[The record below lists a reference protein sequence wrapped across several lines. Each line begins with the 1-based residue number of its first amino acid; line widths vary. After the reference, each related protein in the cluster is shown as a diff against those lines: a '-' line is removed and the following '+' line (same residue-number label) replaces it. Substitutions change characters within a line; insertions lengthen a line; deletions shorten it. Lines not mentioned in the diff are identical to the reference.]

1 MPNILITG
9 TKSFVGAN
17 FRKFSK
23 YKDVDEISLYENKPE
38 DINFARYDIVLH
50 LAAIVHQSKRI
61 TDNEYFRVNRDLCLK
76 VAENAKKAGVRQ
88 FVFLSTLK
96 VYGDIISDHYQ
107 RTENSTC
114 FPEDSYGKS
123 KYEAEIGLKKM
134 ENDNFTVSIIR
145 PSLVYGVGVKSNM
158 LSIVKLIEFFPILPL
173 GSICN
178 KRNFIYT
185 ENLVG
190 FIDRIIEKKASGVF
204 IAKDDDAISTTQL
217 ASYLAESL
225 DRKVTLFKLPKF
237 FISAGTFLLPS
248 AFSRLFGSFDF
259 DNSETKKILNYTPY
273 YSTEQGIKKWV
284 ADFKSVK
291 PSNNVKI
298 NFNFLG
304 VFNIII

>member
-1 MPNILITG
+1 MTKILITG
-9 TKSFVGAN
+9 SNSFIGTN
-17 FRKFSK
+17 FRRFSK
-23 YKDVDEISLYENKPE
+23 YREIEEVSLSQNKTEN
-38 DINFARYDIVLH
+38 IGYSRYDVILH
-50 LAAIVHQSKRI
+50 LAAIVHQSKKI

-96 VYGDIISDHYQ
+96 VYGDIISDHYL

-114 FPEDSYGKS
+114 FPDDSYGKS

-134 ENDNFTVSIIR
+134 ENDNFTISIIR
-145 PSLVYGVGVKSNM
+145 PSLVYGIGVKSNM

-173 GSICN
+173 GSISN

-273 YSTEQGIKKWV
+273 YSTEQGIKKWL
-284 ADFKSVK
+284 ADFKSGK
-291 PSNNVKI
+291 PSNNGKSI
-298 NFNFLG
+298 
-304 VFNIII
+304 